1 MRPPPPR
8 ARKPTTT
15 SSDDAE
21 AEAAPPIGK
30 TYAAPPWGG
39 PPSAEFHVD
48 VVKGGAVVGR
58 TRLDATPTPSGDVER
73 RGHVTFGRHPSCD
86 VVVEHP
92 STSRLHCVIQF
103 KGGGTEAY
111 VFDCG
116 SAHGT
121 FVNRRRVKPGA
132 HAPVRVGDQIKLGES
147 SRAYVLDGDESLMP
161 EEGLSAAEMKALAAL
176 ERAAEEEAKHEL
188 EKLKAERAAKAAED
202 AAAKAGSSWGMMDAD
217 EEIAERQRAFEE
229 LDWRT
234 HDGKFSD
241 KQEKQKDN
249 IRRREEKIANMRS
262 EIDRIRAKESQQEG
276 GLTAGQTTRLS
287 AIERAIEQL
296 EEEIE
301 DADETLN
308 ESLRVSLGL
317 QGSVSKRRRRDHKN
331 SNDDEEGGSGDED
344 DFYDRSSARRKRR
357 KDSKKS
363 GGQSSTPQTM
373 ETATTLWDKRIA
385 LEASIAETE
394 ELISV
399 TEEAARAER
408 QRTSGLSNDCD
419 ELDAYMDEI
428 GASRFTA
435 QVDKLRVT
443 LEGKIS
449 ELERVSRLLRL
460 ADPTEELRPG
470 STKGDAIRKHTQEAE
485 AKRAEEAKRRAE
497 LAEAKRAEELESRQK
512 RDAEAKRQAEWE
524 EQGNLQEKRQ
534 FTGGGD
540 PAPAAS
546 ARDRRA
552 AAEDEDGPVVVDEAE
567 LAREREPPPVPDPTP
582 LVPPSPPPSREPTT
596 DAPVR
601 DDDDDDDGFLMPDQV
616 RAGGLEI
623 RKRPTAAPTRRAP
636 SGRPSEFNDDD
647 DAKPST
653 EDAVMSDI
661 QRLIDAS
668 SGARRLSDDEAD
680 ARDVEWTAPAG
691 QSGDGTSALN
701 KKLGY

>member
-21 AEAAPPIGK
+21 AAPPIGK
-30 TYAAPPWGG
+30 TYAVPPWGG
-39 PPSAEFHVD
+39 RPSAEFYVD

-58 TRLDATPTPSGDVER
+58 TRLDATTTPSGDVER

-103 KGGGTEAY
+103 KGGETEAY

-121 FVNRRRVKPGA
+121 FVNRRRVKPGV

-176 ERAAEEEAKHEL
+176 ERAAEEEAKREL

-331 SNDDEEGGSGDED
+331 SNDDEEGGSDDED

-408 QRTSGLSNDCD
+408 QRTSGLSSDCD
-419 ELDAYMDEI
+419 ELDAYMD
-428 GASRFTA
+428 
-435 QVDKLRVT
+435 
-443 LEGKIS
+443 
-449 ELERVSRLLRL
+449 
-460 ADPTEELRPG
+460 
-470 STKGDAIRKHTQEAE
+470 
-485 AKRAEEAKRRAE
+485 
-497 LAEAKRAEELESRQK
+497 
-512 RDAEAKRQAEWE
+512 
-524 EQGNLQEKRQ
+524 
-534 FTGGGD
+534 
-540 PAPAAS
+540 
-546 ARDRRA
+546 
-552 AAEDEDGPVVVDEAE
+552 
-567 LAREREPPPVPDPTP
+567 
-582 LVPPSPPPSREPTT
+582 
-596 DAPVR
+596 
-601 DDDDDDDGFLMPDQV
+601 
-616 RAGGLEI
+616 
-623 RKRPTAAPTRRAP
+623 
-636 SGRPSEFNDDD
+636 
-647 DAKPST
+647 
-653 EDAVMSDI
+653 
-661 QRLIDAS
+661 
-668 SGARRLSDDEAD
+668 
-680 ARDVEWTAPAG
+680 
-691 QSGDGTSALN
+691 
-701 KKLGY
+701 